1 MSGSNVKIIVIDEVY
16 EATVSVY
23 YVSEGQITL
32 PLIVIASEVVTKR
45 YMLIHEPQ
53 VPYRILW

>member
-32 PLIVIASEVVTKR
+32 PLIVIAAEVVTR
-45 YMLIHEPQ
+45 RNMMIHEPQ
-53 VPYRILW
+53 VPYRILL